1 MMFVRI
7 TVCLLNSHQS
17 TFGRPVT
24 PAAFRTR
31 VGLTAS
37 ISAATASLFSNL
49 ASPKTTS
56 SPAALMSSMSMPPI
70 QPFLP

>member
-1 MMFVRI
+1 MFVRI
-7 TVCLLNSHQS
+7 TVCLLNSHRS

-24 PAAFRTR
+24 PAGVQGGS

-37 ISAATASLFSNL
+37 ISAATASLFSKR
-49 ASPKTTS
+49 ASPRTTS
-56 SPAALMSSMSMPPI
+56 SPAALMSSINIAI

>member
-1 MMFVRI
+1 MMFVLI

-17 TFGRPVT
+17 TFGLPVT

-37 ISAATASLFSNL
+37 ISARCFSC
-49 ASPKTTS
+49 SPIERRLRRLRR
-56 SPAALMSSMSMPPI
+56 PRP
-70 QPFLP
+70 